1 MLPSAET
8 VQLTWRES
16 RKKNIVSAHRLFHEE
31 GRGRM
36 NPVVKGREGNE
47 ISALLLK
54 KALSLIS
61 LIFIYFCDPAFIK
74 APLCEY

>member
-1 MLPSAET
+1 
-8 VQLTWRES
+8 
-16 RKKNIVSAHRLFHEE
+16 
-31 GRGRM
+31 M

-54 KALSLIS
+54 KALFLIS